1 MKGNWRKHKF
11 FFRFTNGK
19 GDVSSQIAAKDMRA
33 WTLRD
38 VLHAGGLP
46 PMEDDN
52 VKDDFSRPLLMKEP
66 SLVGK
71 RSIFHYQS
79 EEKGLPVSLISD

>member
-1 MKGNWRKHKF
+1 MFDLLFDLLAETHKKLY
-11 FFRFTNGK
+11 RFTNGK
-19 GDVSSQIAAKDMRA
+19 GNISSQIGAKDMRA

-52 VKDDFSRPLLMKEP
+52 AKDNFFSPPPIKEP

-71 RSIFHYQS
+71 RSIFHF
-79 EEKGLPVSLISD
+79 SLSM

>member
-1 MKGNWRKHKF
+1 
-11 FFRFTNGK
+11 
-19 GDVSSQIAAKDMRA
+19 MRA

-52 VKDDFSRPLLMKEP
+52 AKDNFFSPPPIKEP
-66 SLVGK
+66 SLVCK
-71 RSIFHYQS
+71 RSIFRYQC
-79 EEKGLPVSLISD
+79 EGKGLPVSVSRQTPLPRINCAIVVKGNTLYVYGGEL